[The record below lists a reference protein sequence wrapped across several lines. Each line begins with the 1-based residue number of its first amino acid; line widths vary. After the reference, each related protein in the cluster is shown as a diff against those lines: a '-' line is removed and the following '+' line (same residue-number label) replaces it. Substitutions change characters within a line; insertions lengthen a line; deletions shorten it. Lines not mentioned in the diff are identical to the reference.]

1 MGPPPQAG
9 DLCYSGRS
17 PPVAESVICQNPNP
31 PPLYFSRQF
40 TLLHSGIGLA
50 EYRLQVLG
58 GTMTRAQWLLLGAV
72 GLGVAIVIYLVFFCP
87 ADCQ

>member
-1 MGPPPQAG
+1 MGPLRQAG

-17 PPVAESVICQNPNP
+17 PHVAESVICPNPNP
-31 PPLYFSRQF
+31 PPLYLSHQF
-40 TLLHSGIGLA
+40 TLLRSGIGFA
-50 EYRLQVLG
+50 EYRVQANE

-72 GLGVAIVIYLVFFCP
+72 GLGVAIVIYLVFLCP